1 MNIVYRLTSLA
12 NKTSDSA
19 SERINKS
26 VLILIVLFKAMGC
39 ITWVIMYYSLNLTL
53 AYKFPLAYFFLL
65 LLTTIYLYFSKNF
78 DVALYIYIFFIWL
91 VPFLLQ
97 VVMGGFINS
106 GAVILWSLLA
116 PLGALFFKGK
126 NAGIIWF
133 GLFLLQAI
141 FSVIFKDN
149 FPHEVTLSEPIINL
163 FFLMNIGVVSG
174 VFFYTLV
181 YFRQLTTQQHHL
193 LELNNAHLAEQKIQ
207 SDKLLRNIMP
217 DEVADELKN
226 TGKAKAR
233 HFKKVTILFT
243 DFKGFTE
250 RCASMNPEEVI
261 EQLNHCFSV
270 FDEIIEKHHLEK
282 IKTIGDAYMCVGGLP
297 IENDTNPAD
306 VVSASLEIQAYME
319 NYKQTCIS
327 RGERYFECRLGINT
341 GEVVAG
347 VVGKKKFAYDIW
359 GDAVNTASRAE
370 SNGIVGKINITEST
384 YELVKDLFQCEYRGE
399 IDTKG
404 KGKLKMYLVSGKTK
418 N

>member
-193 LELNNAHLAEQKIQ
+193 LELNNTQLAEQKIQ

-261 EQLNHCFSV
+261 EQLNHCFSA
-270 FDEIIEKHHLEK
+270 FDEIIEKHNLEK

-327 RGERYFECRLGINT
+327 
-341 GEVVAG
+341 
-347 VVGKKKFAYDIW
+347 
-359 GDAVNTASRAE
+359 
-370 SNGIVGKINITEST
+370 
-384 YELVKDLFQCEYRGE
+384 
-399 IDTKG
+399 
-404 KGKLKMYLVSGKTK
+404 
-418 N
+418 